1 MFLIN
6 QHLLNALGVGHHS
19 LDQVFAIASQHGL
32 AAKLTGGGGGGCAII
47 LLHPGEPRVVCLL
60 ANEGF
65 RMVVHCYVCVHA
77 HECFD
82 LLCVTDTVSVC
93 VGENESVCV
102 GCVSVCHY
110 TTGLVHYLADTHF
123 L

>member
-47 LLHPGEPRVVCLL
+47 LLHPDVAAETLTAAKRSFES
-60 ANEGF
+60 AGF
-65 RMVVHCYVCVHA
+65 DCW
-77 HECFD
+77 E
-82 LLCVTDTVSVC
+82 TQIGTQGVSL
-93 VGENESVCV
+93 
-102 GCVSVCHY
+102 HW
-110 TTGLVHYLADTHF
+110 
-123 L
+123 